1 VAAHSSQ
8 VPVLVALTLFSSAD
22 FLLLFYMLFV
32 CFFFLFFFSLVAW
45 DIVFLFG
52 KLMYLELCWV
62 FSCLESLFRIL
73 TVFLLLLP
81 SFGDCWRLQVGL
93 QLDLS

>member
-32 CFFFLFFFSLVAW
+32 CFFFFVFF
-45 DIVFLFG
+45 
-52 KLMYLELCWV
+52 
-62 FSCLESLFRIL
+62 
-73 TVFLLLLP
+73 FLLLLGILF
-81 SFGDCWRLQVGL
+81 SFLENLCIWNCVGFSL
-93 QLDLS
+93 VWSPFSGF